1 MVIIYIQCVYVYIY
15 IIYILIYLY
24 NIYIYTYAFML
35 AVFTSFQP
43 DPVLPIGLSS
53 LARKKDWLSGESCVV
68 KGRH

>member
-1 MVIIYIQCVYVYIY
+1 
-15 IIYILIYLY
+15 
-24 NIYIYTYAFML
+24 ML

-53 LARKKDWLSGESCVV
+53 LARKKAWLSGESCVV